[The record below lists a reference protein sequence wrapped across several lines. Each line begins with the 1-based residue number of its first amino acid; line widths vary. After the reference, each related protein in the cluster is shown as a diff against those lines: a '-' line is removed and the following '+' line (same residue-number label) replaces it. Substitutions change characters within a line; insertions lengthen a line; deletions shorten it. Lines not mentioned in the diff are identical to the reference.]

1 MRPEPVPALL
11 ANLPLSLGDALRA
24 AAAEVPDQPFIRMAG
39 GEWSY
44 GWLDAESDR
53 VAAGLHAL
61 GVRQGENV
69 SLLLPN
75 CITFAVL
82 WFALAKLGAVT
93 APVNTAFRGAALR
106 DAIDLVQ
113 SRLVITDASLNAAL
127 AEVLPE
133 LPRINQVVLAGDTE
147 ATGNPTT
154 PPPQTGVPACL
165 TYETLRRIAPDAS
178 TLPRPVVGFADLCLL
193 LYTSGTTGR
202 SKAAMIPH
210 RFVLGHAR
218 LTIEGLGLRPDDV
231 LYCPYPMYHLDAAVM
246 TLAPALLLRGVAAIG
261 ERFSVSRYWDEMRAF
276 RATVFDFMGATLT
289 LLWKQPPSPRDREH
303 AARLGWGVPLPAWA
317 PEFEARFGCRLVEL
331 YGSTE
336 AGVMIYTPLDQ
347 PRREGSCGRPIGPFE
362 VALQDED
369 GFTLGPGATGELV
382 IRAREPSL
390 LMAGYYGMPEA
401 SLQAFRNLWF
411 HTGDLLRQDAD
422 GYLYFVG
429 RRKDMVRRRGEN
441 ISAGEVE
448 QVIESHPGVLGCAV
462 YGVPSELTEE
472 DVMACVVLRPGA
484 VLTAR
489 ALADW
494 CTGRMARFMVPRY
507 LRFTDHLPKTPT
519 DKVEKFRLQQQGVTA
534 DTWDRETSKDSA

>member
-1 MRPEPVPALL
+1 MPPEPASALL
-11 ANLPLSLGDALRA
+11 ADLPRSLGDALRA
-24 AAAEVPDQPFIRMAG
+24 AAAVVPDQPFIRMAS
-39 GEWSY
+39 GEWTY

-61 GVRQGENV
+61 GVRQGDNV

-113 SRLVITDASLNAAL
+113 SRLVITDASLYGTL
-127 AEVLPE
+127 AEVLPA
-133 LPRINQVVLAGDTE
+133 LPRISQLVLAGDNGPAAGPPT
-147 ATGNPTT
+147 AT
-154 PPPQTGVPACL
+154 PACL
-165 TYETLRRIAPDAS
+165 PYAVLRQITPNSS
-178 TLPRPVVGFADLCLL
+178 TLPRPAVGFADLCLL

-218 LTIEGLGLRPDDV
+218 LAIAGLGLRPDDV

-246 TLAPALLLRGVAAIG
+246 TIAPALLLRAVAAIG

-276 RATVFDFMGATLT
+276 KATVFDFMGATLT
-289 LLWKQPPSPRDREH
+289 MLWKQPPSPGDREH
-303 AARLGWGVPLPAWA
+303 VARLGWGVPLPGWA
-317 PEFEARFGCRLVEL
+317 PDFEARFGCRLVEL

-336 AGVMIYTPLDQ
+336 AGVMIYTPLDE
-347 PRREGSCGRPIGPFE
+347 PRRVGSCGRAIGPFE

-369 GFTLGPGATGELV
+369 GFTLGPDATGELV
-382 IRAREPSL
+382 IRALEPGL

-411 HTGDLLRQDAD
+411 HTGDLLRQDAE

-441 ISAGEVE
+441 ISAAELE
-448 QVIESHPGVLGCAV
+448 QVIEAHPAVLSCAV

-472 DVMACVVLRPGA
+472 EVMACMVLRPGERPDA
-484 VLTAR
+484 PALTT
-489 ALADW
+489 W
-494 CTGRMARFMVPRY
+494 CAARMARFMVPRY
-507 LRFTDHLPKTPT
+507 LRFAESLPKTPT
-519 DKVEKFRLQQQGVTA
+519 DKVEKFRLQQDGITA
-534 DTWDRETSKDSA
+534 DTYDGSPPTRG

>member
-1 MRPEPVPALL
+1 
-11 ANLPLSLGDALRA
+11 
-24 AAAEVPDQPFIRMAG
+24 MAS

-53 VAAGLHAL
+53 VAAGLHAQ
-61 GVRQGENV
+61 GVHQGDNV

-113 SRLVITDASLNAAL
+113 SRLVITDASLYSAL
-127 AEVLPE
+127 TEVLPA
-133 LPRINQVVLAGDTE
+133 LPRISQVVLAGDNGPAADPPT
-147 ATGNPTT
+147 AT
-154 PPPQTGVPACL
+154 PACL
-165 TYETLRRIAPDAS
+165 PYAVLRQTTPNAS

-218 LTIEGLGLRPDDV
+218 LVIEGLGLRLDDV

-246 TLAPALLLRGVAAIG
+246 TIAPALLLRGVAAIG

-276 RATVFDFMGATLT
+276 KATVFDFMGATLT
-289 LLWKQPPSPRDREH
+289 MLWKQPPSPGDREH
-303 AARLGWGVPLPAWA
+303 VARLGWGVPLPAWA
-317 PEFEARFGCRLVEL
+317 PNFEARFGCRLVEL

-336 AGVMIYTPLDQ
+336 AGVMVYTPLDE
-347 PRREGSCGRPIGPFE
+347 PRRVGSCGRAIGPFE

-369 GFTLGPGATGELV
+369 GFTLGPDATGELV
-382 IRAREPSL
+382 IRALEPGL

-401 SLQAFRNLWF
+401 SLEAFRNLWF

-441 ISAGEVE
+441 ISAAEVE
-448 QVIESHPGVLGCAV
+448 QVIEAHPAVLSCAV

-472 DVMACVVLRPGA
+472 EVMACVVLRPGERPDA
-484 VLTAR
+484 PALTT
-489 ALADW
+489 W
-494 CTGRMARFMVPRY
+494 CAARMARFMVPRY
-507 LRFTDHLPKTPT
+507 LRFAESLPKTPT
-519 DKVEKFRLQQQGVTA
+519 DKVEKFRLQQDGITA
-534 DTWDRETSKDSA
+534 DTYDGSPPARG

>member
-1 MRPEPVPALL
+1 MRPEPASALL
-11 ANLPLSLGDALRA
+11 ADLPLSLGDALRA
-24 AAAEVPDQPFIRMAG
+24 AAAEAPDWPFIRMAS

-44 GWLDAESDR
+44 GRLDAESDR

-61 GVRQGENV
+61 GVRQGDNV

-113 SRLVITDASLNAAL
+113 SRLLITNTTLYPAL
-127 AEVLPE
+127 AEVLPT
-133 LPRINQVVLAGDTE
+133 LPRISQLVLVSDDGLAAGPSTTTSSCLPYE
-147 ATGNPTT
+147 A
-154 PPPQTGVPACL
+154 
-165 TYETLRRIAPDAS
+165 LRQIKPNTS

-218 LTIEGLGLRPDDV
+218 LVIEGLGLRTDDV

-246 TLAPALLLRGVAAIG
+246 TIAPALLLRGVAAIG

-276 RATVFDFMGATLT
+276 KATVFDFMGATLT
-289 LLWKQPPSPRDREH
+289 MLWKQPPSPGDREH
-303 AARLGWGVPLPAWA
+303 VARLGWGVPLPAWA

-336 AGVMIYTPLDQ
+336 AGVMIYTPLDE
-347 PRREGSCGRPIGPFE
+347 PRRMGSCGRPIGPFE

-369 GFTLGPGATGELV
+369 GFTLGPDATGELV
-382 IRAREPSL
+382 IRALEPGL
-390 LMAGYYGMPEA
+390 LMAGYYGMPAA
-401 SLQAFRNLWF
+401 SLEAFRNLWF

-441 ISAGEVE
+441 ISAAEVE
-448 QVIESHPGVLGCAV
+448 QVIESHPSVLSCAV

-472 DVMACVVLRPGA
+472 DVMACVVLRPGERPDA
-484 VLTAR
+484 PALTA
-489 ALADW
+489 W
-494 CTGRMARFMVPRY
+494 CAARMARFMVPRY
-507 LRFTDHLPKTPT
+507 LRFAASLPKTPT
-519 DKVEKFRLQQQGVTA
+519 DKVEKFRLQQTGITA
-534 DTWDRETSKDSA
+534 DTYDGSPPTRG

>member
-1 MRPEPVPALL
+1 MSPPSPPSLL
-11 ANLPLSLGDALRA
+11 ADLPRSLGDALRTA
-24 AAAEVPDQPFIRMAG
+24 AAQAPEQPFIRMASG
-39 GEWSY
+39 DWCY

-93 APVNTAFRGAALR
+93 APVNTAFRGQALR

-113 SRLVITDASLNAAL
+113 SRLVITDTTLHGAL
-127 AEVLPE
+127 TEVLPG
-133 LPRINQVVLAGDTE
+133 LPRITQLVLAEGANAAAD
-147 ATGNPTT
+147 ATASAPTST
-154 PPPQTGVPACL
+154 PICL
-165 TYETLRRIAPDAS
+165 PYESLRQITPDAT
-178 TLPRPVVGFADLCLL
+178 TLPRPVVGSADLCLL

-218 LTIEGLGLRPDDV
+218 LVIEGLGLRPDDV

-246 TLAPALLLRGVAAIG
+246 TIAPALLLRGVAAIG

-276 RATVFDFMGATLT
+276 KATVFDFMGATLT
-289 LLWKQPPSPRDREH
+289 MLWKQPPSLRDREH
-303 AARLGWGVPLPAWA
+303 VARLGWGVPLPAWA
-317 PEFEARFGCRLVEL
+317 PEFEARFGCQLVEL

-336 AGVMIYTPLDQ
+336 AGVMIYTPLDE
-347 PRREGSCGRPIGPFE
+347 PRRPGSCGRPIGPFE

-369 GFTLGPGATGELV
+369 GFTLGPGSTGELV
-382 IRAREPSL
+382 IRALEPGL

-441 ISAGEVE
+441 ISAAEVE
-448 QVIESHPGVLGCAV
+448 QVIESHPAVLSCAV

-472 DVMACVVLRPGA
+472 DVMACVVLRPGERPDA
-484 VLTAR
+484 P
-489 ALADW
+489 ALAAW
-494 CTGRMARFMVPRY
+494 CATRMARFMVPRY
-507 LRFTDHLPKTPT
+507 LRFAASLPKTPT
-519 DKVEKFRLQQQGVTA
+519 DKVEKFRLQQMGITA
-534 DTWDRETSKDSA
+534 DTYDGAPPTRG

>member
-11 ANLPLSLGDALRA
+11 ANLPLSFGDALRA
-24 AAAEVPDQPFIRMAG
+24 AAAEVPDQPFIRMASG
-39 GEWSY
+39 DWSY

-113 SRLVITDASLNAAL
+113 SRLVITDTSLNAAL
-127 AEVLPE
+127 AEVLPG
-133 LPRINQVVLAGDTE
+133 LPRISQLVLADGAD
-147 ATGNPTT
+147 AAGNAMAMPPRTGA
-154 PPPQTGVPACL
+154 VACL
-165 TYETLRRIAPDAS
+165 PYEALRHIAPNAS

-218 LTIEGLGLRPDDV
+218 LVIAGLGLSPDDV

-246 TLAPALLLRGVAAIG
+246 TIAPALLLRGVAAIG

-276 RATVFDFMGATLT
+276 KATVFDFMGATLT
-289 LLWKQPPSPRDREH
+289 MLWKQAPSPRDREH
-303 AARLGWGVPLPAWA
+303 VARLGWGVPLPAWA

-347 PRREGSCGRPIGPFE
+347 PRRVGSCGRPIGPFE

-382 IRAREPSL
+382 IRALEPGL

-422 GYLYFVG
+422 GYFYFVG

-441 ISAGEVE
+441 ISAAEVE
-448 QVIESHPGVLGCAV
+448 QVIESHPAVLSCAV

-472 DVMACVVLRPGA
+472 EVMACMVLRPGERPDA
-484 VLTAR
+484 P
-489 ALADW
+489 ALAAW
-494 CTGRMARFMVPRY
+494 CALRMARFMVPRY
-507 LRFTDHLPKTPT
+507 LRFTDSLPKTPT
-519 DKVEKFRLQQQGVTA
+519 DKVEKFRLQQAGITA
-534 DTWDRETSKDSA
+534 DTWDRDHPTH

>member
-24 AAAEVPDQPFIRMAG
+24 AAAEVPDQPFIRMASG
-39 GEWSY
+39 DWSY

-113 SRLVITDASLNAAL
+113 SRLVITDTSLNAAL
-127 AEVLPE
+127 AEVLPG
-133 LPRINQVVLAGDTE
+133 LPRISQMVLADGGGT
-147 ATGNPTT
+147 TGNPTA
-154 PPPQTGVPACL
+154 PPLQMGAVACL
-165 TYETLRRIAPDAS
+165 PYEALRHITPSAS

-218 LTIEGLGLRPDDV
+218 LVIAGLGLRPDDV

-246 TLAPALLLRGVAAIG
+246 TMAPALLLRGVAAIG

-276 RATVFDFMGATLT
+276 EATVFDFMGATLT
-289 LLWKQPPSPRDREH
+289 MLWKQPPSPRDREH

-347 PRREGSCGRPIGPFE
+347 PRRVGSCGRPIGPFE

-382 IRAREPSL
+382 IRALEPGL

-422 GYLYFVG
+422 GYFYFVG

-441 ISAGEVE
+441 ISAAEVE
-448 QVIESHPGVLGCAV
+448 QVIESHPAVLSCAV

-472 DVMACVVLRPGA
+472 EVMACVVLRPGERPDA
-484 VLTAR
+484 P
-489 ALADW
+489 ALVAW
-494 CTGRMARFMVPRY
+494 CALRMARFMVPRY
-507 LRFTDHLPKTPT
+507 LRFTDSLPKTPT
-519 DKVEKFRLQQQGVTA
+519 DKVEKFRLQQAGITA
-534 DTWDRETSKDSA
+534 DTWDRDHPTH

>member
-1 MRPEPVPALL
+1 MRPEPAYALL
-11 ANLPLSLGDALRA
+11 ADLPLSLGDALRA
-24 AAAEVPDQPFIRMAG
+24 AAAEVPDQPFIRMAS

-61 GVRQGENV
+61 GVRQGDNV

-113 SRLVITDASLNAAL
+113 SRLLITDATLYPAL
-127 AEVLPE
+127 AEVLPA
-133 LPRINQVVLAGDTE
+133 LPRISQLVLVSDDGLAAGPSTTTSSCLPYE
-147 ATGNPTT
+147 A
-154 PPPQTGVPACL
+154 
-165 TYETLRRIAPDAS
+165 LRQITPDAT

-218 LTIEGLGLRPDDV
+218 LVIEGLGLRTDDV

-246 TLAPALLLRGVAAIG
+246 TIAPALLLRGVAAIG
-261 ERFSVSRYWDEMRAF
+261 ERFSVSRYWDEMRALK
-276 RATVFDFMGATLT
+276 ATVFDFMGATLT
-289 LLWKQPPSPRDREH
+289 MLWKQPPSPGDREH
-303 AARLGWGVPLPAWA
+303 VARLGWGVPLPAWA
-317 PEFEARFGCRLVEL
+317 PEFEARFGCQLVEL

-347 PRREGSCGRPIGPFE
+347 PRRPGSCGRAIGPFE

-369 GFTLGPGATGELV
+369 GFTLGPDATGELV
-382 IRAREPSL
+382 IRALEPSL

-441 ISAGEVE
+441 ISAAEVE
-448 QVIESHPGVLGCAV
+448 QVIEAHPAVLSCAV

-472 DVMACVVLRPGA
+472 DVMACVVLRPGERPDA
-484 VLTAR
+484 PALTT
-489 ALADW
+489 W
-494 CTGRMARFMVPRY
+494 CAERMARFMVPRY
-507 LRFTDHLPKTPT
+507 LRFAESLPKTPT
-519 DKVEKFRLQQQGVTA
+519 DKVEKFRLQQDGITA
-534 DTWDRETSKDSA
+534 DTYDGSPPARG

>member
-1 MRPEPVPALL
+1 MMSAHPASTLL
-11 ANLPLSLGDALRA
+11 ADLPLSLGQALRV
-24 AAAEVPDQPFIRMAG
+24 AAAEVPDQPFIRMAS

-61 GVRQGENV
+61 GVRQDDNV

-106 DAIDLVQ
+106 DAIDLVH
-113 SRLVITDASLNAAL
+113 SRLVIADATLYGAL
-127 AEVLPE
+127 VEVLPA
-133 LPRINQVVLAGDTE
+133 LPRISQLVLAGDNGP
-147 ATGNPTT
+147 AADPPTST
-154 PPPQTGVPACL
+154 PACL
-165 TYETLRRIAPDAS
+165 PYAVLRQIMPNSS
-178 TLPRPVVGFADLCLL
+178 TLPRPAVGFADLCLL

-218 LTIEGLGLRPDDV
+218 LMIEGLGLRTDDV
-231 LYCPYPMYHLDAAVM
+231 LYCPYPMYHLDAAVL
-246 TLAPALLLRGVAAIG
+246 TIAPALMLRGVAAIG

-276 RATVFDFMGATLT
+276 KATVFDFMGATLT
-289 LLWKQPPSPRDREH
+289 MLWKQPPSPGDREH
-303 AARLGWGVPLPAWA
+303 VARLGWGVPLPAWA
-317 PEFEARFGCRLVEL
+317 PDFEARFGCRLVEL

-336 AGVMIYTPLDQ
+336 AGVMIYTPLDE
-347 PRREGSCGRPIGPFE
+347 PRRVGSCGRAIGPFE

-369 GFTLGPGATGELV
+369 GFTLGPDATGELV
-382 IRAREPSL
+382 IRALEPGL

-411 HTGDLLRQDAD
+411 HTGDLLRQDSD

-441 ISAGEVE
+441 ISAAEVE
-448 QVIESHPGVLGCAV
+448 QVIEAHPAVISCAV

-472 DVMACVVLRPGA
+472 EVMACVVLRPGERPDA
-484 VLTAR
+484 PG
-489 ALADW
+489 LAAW
-494 CTGRMARFMVPRY
+494 CAARMARFMVPRY
-507 LRFTDHLPKTPT
+507 LRFAESLPKTPT
-519 DKVEKFRLQQQGVTA
+519 DKVEKFRLQQDGITA
-534 DTWDRETSKDSA
+534 DTYDGSPPARG